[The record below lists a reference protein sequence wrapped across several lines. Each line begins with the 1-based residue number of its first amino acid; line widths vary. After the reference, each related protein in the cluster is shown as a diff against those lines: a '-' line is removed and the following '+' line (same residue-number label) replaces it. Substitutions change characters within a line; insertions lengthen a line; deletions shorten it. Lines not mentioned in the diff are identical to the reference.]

1 MSEAVNAVVPS
12 TPVIGRGA
20 HFHPPTWERLAFAA
34 HAAEV
39 EVDTNTGTVTIL
51 NYVAAHD
58 VGRVLNPT
66 ACENQIQGGVVMGL
80 NAALMEGL
88 LYDEAT
94 GLPITDNILEY
105 KMMSIHDVPA
115 NIGVI
120 MVERPKEYGVYGAH
134 GIGEPPIALP
144 PPTLANAIYNA
155 VGVWVEDM
163 PITRDKIL
171 RALGTA

>member
-1 MSEAVNAVVPS
+1 
-12 TPVIGRGA
+12 
-20 HFHPPTWERLAFAA
+20 
-34 HAAEV
+34 
-39 EVDTNTGTVTIL
+39 
-51 NYVAAHD
+51 
-58 VGRVLNPT
+58 
-66 ACENQIQGGVVMGL
+66 
-80 NAALMEGL
+80 MEGL